1 MNIFSGR
8 RIAKGIEKTVDNR
21 QTHALSWLSTDKAP
35 LYVSFF
41 FAALAWT
48 LVRTVDRIA
57 ATPIVEYRVHP
68 HSETFIG
75 DGPDRVIG
83 VRFRNMT
90 LARPVNCLIVNLSAQ
105 TKKSADE
112 MPLEFTK
119 MTPSTY
125 RLNGHVLA
133 KATAEVLDARSAQLN
148 MKNFPP
154 GADIEFGV
162 RANGTGKLNVKAS
175 PCEDSKG
182 TEGAAAM
189 PVILERSLKTR
200 VIERELQVLWS
211 GLGLWALA
219 LIGLAIARTGRAK
232 TGDR

>member
-1 MNIFSGR
+1 MKIFRSRRTASG
-8 RIAKGIEKTVDNR
+8 IVKSGGER
-21 QTHALSWLSTDKAP
+21 QSHRFSWLSTDKAP

-68 HSETFIG
+68 HSETFAG
-75 DGPDRVIG
+75 DGPDRVVG

-90 LARPVNCLIVNLSAQ
+90 FARPVNCLIVFLSAPM
-105 TKKSADE
+105 KKSATE
-112 MPLEFTK
+112 MPLEFTGV
-119 MTPSTY
+119 TPSTY
-125 RLNGHVLA
+125 RLNGHVFA
-133 KATAEVLDARSAQLN
+133 KATAEILDTRSAQLN

-154 GADIEFGV
+154 GADIEFGL
-162 RANGTGKLNVKAS
+162 RASGEGKLNVKAS
-175 PCEDSKG
+175 PCDSKG

-189 PVILERSLKTR
+189 PVILERSVKTR
-200 VIERELQVLWS
+200 LIERELEVLWS
-211 GLGLWALA
+211 GLALWALA
-219 LIGLAIARTGRAK
+219 LVGLAIARTRREK